1 MKNPANILK
10 DRSSHSNPAPGQERR
25 RTQGHVI
32 DCNGTHAIISAE
44 IDPNCEYKENYWA
57 VGQLLSIW
65 QGRNRIVGLS
75 YKVESTTDEWLEN
88 NEHLI
93 RVHVELVGEIQESED
108 GSLKFTTG
116 ISDYPRIGAISHRIR
131 ASDLEAIY
139 KNESADAV
147 QIGQLTQDVNIPAK
161 IDLDR
166 LLSRHFAV
174 VGSTGVGKSTAVSLI
189 LRKVIAHRN
198 DIRVMILDPHD
209 EFTAAFGDV
218 ASVKTATTLQLPF
231 WLFRFAEFTEVVLRG
246 QRGLNDESEL
256 LRDLIA
262 EAKERYAQGA
272 EETGRLVRK
281 RYGRNGYTADSPVPY
296 RMADLM
302 RVIEER
308 QGALEGKREKPL
320 LSSLKARLQSI
331 TQDPRFDFM
340 FSLTNTGGDRMSE
353 ILADLFRV
361 PMGEKP
367 ISIIDMSALPAEV
380 INSVTSVLCRLAFDL
395 AVSSNGA
402 VQTLMVCEEAHR
414 YVPADENAG
423 FWPARQAIARIA
435 KEGRKY
441 GVYLGVITQRPSE
454 LDPTILSQCNTIF
467 AMRLSN
473 QTDKGIIGG
482 ALTHGA
488 QSTIGFLSS
497 IANREAIAFGEGLK
511 TPMRMTFEKI
521 ADEMLP
527 GSHIHDVQQKVRDGM
542 TVEVDAIVRR
552 MRGEGETQP
561 DDSPETITDLGEVRD
576 EAQREAN
583 SKSDLNQVQS
593 GVKTGLTRGQNDL
606 NRFFQN
612 EDFDREPVRTRTS
625 TINVVSA
632 FRARQ

>member
-1 MKNPANILK
+1 MKNPADLIRE
-10 DRSSHSNPAPGQERR
+10 RSAQAAASTNTQARR

-44 IDPNCEYKENYWA
+44 IDPNCDHKENYWA

-65 QGRNRIVGLS
+65 QGQNRIVGLS
-75 YKVESTTDEWLEN
+75 YKVESTQDEWTEGGA
-88 NEHLI
+88 HLI

-108 GSLKFTTG
+108 ESLKFTTG

-139 KNESADAV
+139 KNESAEAV
-147 QIGQLTQDVNIPAK
+147 QIGQLTQDASIPAK

-174 VGSTGVGKSTAVSLI
+174 VGSTGVGKSTSVSLI
-189 LRKVIAHRN
+189 LRKVIEHRK
-198 DIRVMILDPHD
+198 DIRVLILDPHD

-218 ASVKTATTLQLPF
+218 AAVKTASTLQLPF

-246 QRGLNDESEL
+246 QRGSNDETEL

-262 EAKERYAQGA
+262 EAKERYAQGGDDQ
-272 EETGRLVRK
+272 TRLVKR
-281 RYGRNGYTADSPVPY
+281 RYGRNGFTADSPVPY
-296 RMADLM
+296 RIADLM
-302 RVIEER
+302 KVIEER
-308 QGALEGKREKPL
+308 QGLLEGKREKPL
-320 LSSLKARLQSI
+320 LSSLKARLMSI

-340 FSLTNTGGDRMSE
+340 FGTPGGGGDRMPE

-361 PMGEKP
+361 PMNDKP
-367 ISIIDMSALPAEV
+367 ISIVEMSGLPTEV
-380 INSVTSVLCRLAFDL
+380 VNSVASVLCRLAFDL

-402 VQTLMVCEEAHR
+402 VQTLVVCEEAHR
-414 YVPADENAG
+414 YVPSDENAG
-423 FWPARQAIARIA
+423 FWPTRQAIARIA

-454 LDPTILSQCNTIF
+454 LDSTILSQCNTIF

-473 QTDKGIIGG
+473 QTDKAIIGG
-482 ALTHGA
+482 ALTNGA

-511 TPMRMTFEKI
+511 TPMRMTFEKM

-527 GSHIHDVQQKVRDGM
+527 GSHIHEVQERVRNGM
-542 TVEVDAIVRR
+542 TVEVGAIVRR
-552 MRGEGETQP
+552 MRGEGETKP
-561 DDSPETITDLGEVRD
+561 DDSPDSIEDLGEVSD
-576 EAQREAN
+576 REQAPN
-583 SKSDLNQVQS
+583 SDLRRAQADVRA
-593 GVKTGLTRGQNDL
+593 GLSNGYGEVRPFSVD
-606 NRFFQN
+606 
-612 EDFDREPVRTRTS
+612 EDREPPRTRTS